1 MKTDNVNSQ
10 QSVNLEFNMDREDL
24 EQELI
29 SKFNLSNSI
38 PISKVSELFNYE
50 NQREKL
56 QQVLLHEQLNSWLF
70 SNTILKGKSNG
81 TKIKYT
87 N

>member
-1 MKTDNVNSQ
+1 MDNVSLQ
-10 QSVNLEFNMDREDL
+10 QSVNLEFNKDRVDL

-29 SKFNLSNSI
+29 NKFNLPKST

-50 NQREKL
+50 NHREKI

-70 SNTILKGKSNG
+70 SNTIIERIENGKN
-81 TKIKYT
+81 T
-87 N
+87 

>member
-1 MKTDNVNSQ
+1 MDNVSLQ
-10 QSVNLEFNMDREDL
+10 QSVNLEFNNDRVDL

-29 SKFNLSNSI
+29 NKFNLPKTT

-50 NQREKL
+50 NQREKI

-70 SNTILKGKSNG
+70 SNTILKG
-81 TKIKYT
+81 
-87 N
+87 

>member
-1 MKTDNVNSQ
+1 MDNVNSQ
-10 QSVNLEFNMDREDL
+10 QSVNLEFNKDRVDL

-29 SKFNLSNSI
+29 NKFNLPKTT

-70 SNTILKGKSNG
+70 SNTILKG
-81 TKIKYT
+81 
-87 N
+87 

>member
-1 MKTDNVNSQ
+1 MDNVNLQ
-10 QSVNLEFNMDREDL
+10 QNTNLEFKRDRIDL

-29 SKFNLSNSI
+29 NKFNLPKST

-70 SNTILKGKSNG
+70 SNTILKGKTNG
-81 TKIKYT
+81 KNT
-87 N
+87 

>member
-1 MKTDNVNSQ
+1 MDNVSLQ
-10 QSVNLEFNMDREDL
+10 QNVNLEFNKDRVDL

-29 SKFNLSNSI
+29 NKFNLPKTT

-50 NQREKL
+50 NQREKI

-70 SNTILKGKSNG
+70 SNMVVHKN
-81 TKIKYT
+81 
-87 N
+87 

>member
-1 MKTDNVNSQ
+1 MNNANLQ
-10 QSVNLEFNMDREDL
+10 QNTNMEFIKDRVDL

-29 SKFNLSNSI
+29 NKFNL
-38 PISKVSELFNYE
+38 PKYTLISKVSELINYE

-70 SNTILKGKSNG
+70 SNTILKGKTNG
-81 TKIKYT
+81 SKIKHT

>member
-1 MKTDNVNSQ
+1 MDNVNLQ
-10 QSVNLEFNMDREDL
+10 QNINLEFKSNRVDL

-29 SKFNLSNSI
+29 SKFNLPMST

-70 SNTILKGKSNG
+70 SNTITKRIDNGKN
-81 TKIKYT
+81 T
-87 N
+87 

>member
-1 MKTDNVNSQ
+1 MDNVNSQ
-10 QSVNLEFNMDREDL
+10 QSVNLIFNKDRVDL

-29 SKFNLSNSI
+29 NKFNLPKST

-56 QQVLLHEQLNSWLF
+56 QQVLLHEQLNSYLF
-70 SNTILKGKSNG
+70 SNTIIN
-81 TKIKYT
+81 IKRI
-87 N
+87 NEWDKD

>member
-1 MKTDNVNSQ
+1 MNLQ
-10 QSVNLEFNMDREDL
+10 QNTNLEFKSNRVDL

-29 SKFNLSNSI
+29 NKFNLSNSI

-50 NQREKL
+50 SQKEKL

-70 SNTILKGKSNG
+70 SNMVVHKN
-81 TKIKYT
+81 
-87 N
+87 